1 MEQFQVNT
9 KFLNSLPPE
18 WSKFMTDVKLV
29 KDLHTS
35 NFDQLH
41 AYLEQHE
48 LYENEVRIMR
58 ERNQDQ
64 LAFIANPQMTPPHFN
79 TYQSS
84 YNNPQLQQQFSPSQH
99 GSIKPNQH
107 YSSHHPSQTQFNH
120 SSIPPSNTFQS
131 QMNHQTSTVPQEKVL
146 LAEAQEARQILDE
159 EKLTF
164 LANLK
169 IPADQA
175 QIIIPH
181 NVAFQTEDLDTYD
194 SNYDDL
200 STTQAILMANI
211 SNYGSD
217 VISEVP
223 NSETY
228 LNDMDNQN
236 VPSKLPKVSL
246 VNASLKKLKFHLTQ
260 FDSVVKKRTTPNDLE
275 EGIFNVFDK
284 DLLNKIMKVQT
295 VLDQMEAAIQQF
307 SLDKKCL
314 QIAKEEI
321 LLENDRLLQKIMS
334 LDVLLT
340 VMNSMSLNNDSV
352 NMEIQKCKSCEKCLD
367 LNAEFSKS
375 KQANLSKNESC
386 ICQNAP
392 EIPINFEKNDLKAQL
407 QDKDTT
413 ICKLKDTIKSLRKN
427 NKEEIVDHD
436 RCDLATINEE
446 LENHVKENQENDK
459 IESNTAKQPLDNA
472 LDFACKHAKRI
483 HELLVYVRD
492 TCPSAVKLSETK
504 VKENQEKDK
513 IESNTNKSEKRGEAG
528 KSQKQLQ

>member
-1 MEQFQVNT
+1 M
-9 KFLNSLPPE
+9 L
-18 WSKFMTDVKLV
+18 LV
-29 KDLHTS
+29 KGETLQVDR
-35 NFDQLH
+35 Q
-41 AYLEQHE
+41 E
-48 LYENEVRIMR
+48 LLN
-58 ERNQDQ
+58 
-64 LAFIANPQMTPPHFN
+64 ATTA
-79 TYQSS
+79 
-84 YNNPQLQQQFSPSQH
+84 
-99 GSIKPNQH
+99 K
-107 YSSHHPSQTQFNH
+107 
-120 SSIPPSNTFQS
+120 
-131 QMNHQTSTVPQEKVL
+131 EKVL

-413 ICKLKDTIKSLRKN
+413 ICERKPRKGQNRIKYEQKREAVGNSPGQY
-427 NKEEIVDHD
+427 H
-436 RCDLATINEE
+436 C
-446 LENHVKENQENDK
+446 
-459 IESNTAKQPLDNA
+459 QP
-472 LDFACKHAKRI
+472 
-483 HELLVYVRD
+483 E
-492 TCPSAVKLSETK
+492 
-504 VKENQEKDK
+504 
-513 IESNTNKSEKRGEAG
+513 G
-528 KSQKQLQ
+528 